1 MNCWFAR
8 NRFVEIFRM
17 MAIDNFEGSLMARDR
32 NKTRVIPPA
41 DLDQPCFREFSAP
54 ELNSRISKTA
64 HNLKFARIYN
74 FIVYS
79 CDVCWRQ
86 NRS

>member
-41 DLDQPCFREFSAP
+41 DSDQPRFPWVFSP
-54 ELNSRISKTA
+54 RIELE
-64 HNLKFARIYN
+64 
-74 FIVYS
+74 
-79 CDVCWRQ
+79 DWQ
-86 NRS
+86 NPPTT